1 MRNTQGFTLVELLV
15 SMALLSIVLGILMTT
30 QSTVIRS
37 SMAHQTNAVR
47 LGVITDITGYVGDR
61 IKAAALLPDGF
72 VINSVSCQRSPAT
85 GLPCLAVVV
94 PQVDSTSGKLITWEL
109 HAFQYVDPA
118 QLTSQERTPGLT
130 DVNVALRELQ
140 LASTCGQTIPTSATL
155 TTCFSGTF
163 STSLLSD
170 ELTLPVSG
178 TAAFE
183 YDSAQRLVTLRMRS
197 VSVQNGTPSY
207 LPANASYALKIYAR
221 NAP

>member
-1 MRNTQGFTLVELLV
+1 MRSTQGFTLVELLV
-15 SMALLSIVLGILMTT
+15 SMALLSIVLGILLTT

-37 SMAHQTNAVR
+37 SMTQQTNAAR

-61 IKAAALLPDGF
+61 VKAAALIPDGV
-72 VINSVSCQRSPAT
+72 VINGASCQRSPAT

-94 PQVDSTSGKLITWEL
+94 PQVSTTGQISTWEL

-118 QLTSQERTPGLT
+118 GLTVLERTPGLT
-130 DVNVALRELQ
+130 GVNVALRELV
-140 LASTCGQTIPTSATL
+140 LVSTCSQIVPTSATL
-155 TTCFSGTF
+155 TACFSGTP

-207 LPANASYALKIYAR
+207 LPANTSYALKVYAR